1 MYVIIGTKLTY
12 DYMRRHP
19 LMIDA
24 IDELNIYI
32 YIYKAQVGKWPRP
45 SGRLPPMASH
55 EIVAARE
62 WIDACSA
69 PARKREK
76 LWEQK
81 TSKAHVII

>member
-32 YIYKAQVGKWPRP
+32 YIKHKLA
-45 SGRLPPMASH
+45 SGRPLATHGPHMRSWQRVSGSTQCTGQ
-55 EIVAARE
+55 EERE
-62 WIDACSA
+62 A
-69 PARKREK
+69 PGTKD
-76 LWEQK
+76 EQG
-81 TSKAHVII
+81 T